1 MIFEGS
7 DFTMLTYGFMLENCI
22 KAHQLLS
29 DMGYK
34 VGLVNMRNLKPFDG
48 DLIKSILPK
57 TGRFITVE
65 DHFLTGGLFSILAEF
80 LVKNELHIPVSAI
93 AFEEKWFRPG
103 TLQDVL
109 ACEGLTPEKLVERI
123 EKFIQNA

>member
-1 MIFEGS
+1 
-7 DFTMLTYGFMLENCI
+7 MLENCI

-48 DLIKSILPK
+48 DLIQTILPK

-65 DHFLTGGLFSILAEF
+65 DHFMSGGLFSILAEF

-93 AFEEKWFRPG
+93 AFDEKWFRPG
-103 TLQDVL
+103 TLKDVIEN
-109 ACEGLTPEKLVERI
+109 EGLSPEKLVERI
-123 EKFIQNA
+123 EKFILNV